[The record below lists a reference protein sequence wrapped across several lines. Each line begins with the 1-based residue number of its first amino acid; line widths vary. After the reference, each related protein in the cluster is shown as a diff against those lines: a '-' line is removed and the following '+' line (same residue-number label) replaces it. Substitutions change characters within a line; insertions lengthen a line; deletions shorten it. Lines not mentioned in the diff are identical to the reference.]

1 MASDKWDCRLLSPA
15 SWRRA
20 ATLAGAASEETSE
33 LAVEQFRRLD
43 RTDMSY
49 TGQDDQLRSGYR
61 GVQSVRDVQWTRPWD
76 HMHT

>member
-1 MASDKWDCRLLSPA
+1 
-15 SWRRA
+15 
-20 ATLAGAASEETSE
+20 
-33 LAVEQFRRLD
+33 
-43 RTDMSY
+43 MSY